1 MMKIQNLLK
10 KQYDEA
16 KLEEEEK
23 HKQRLTYQE
32 NSHWFPKDPHLPPA
46 LPSGVNFETECS
58 VDPLPGAPPNMHR
71 YGLMFNEVN
80 QNIDQDDLTYDLNN
94 HGFRCRPFDDI
105 DNRKQQILVLG
116 CSYTFGIGLRQEQ
129 LWHDH
134 LRLAFSDDTTQIW
147 NIGIPGYSNDAI
159 VRLTWR
165 FLEYIRPT
173 MIFVQWTHFH
183 RREYVRDDNSIW
195 RILTNNPKFWNDGS
209 DEYKAFY
216 MMHNDCNDQY
226 CFEKNLAFMSN
237 LTKAHHVIF
246 NYDTID
252 NFPCIDY
259 ARDDEHPGQES
270 HRLFAV
276 QIYKQYL
283 YKAIYDDTE
292 KRKFLD
298 DFLNNLDIK
307 YDNIK

>member
-1 MMKIQNLLK
+1 MMKIRNLLK

-159 VRLTWR
+159 VRLAWR

-226 CFEKNLAFMSN
+226 CFEKNLAFLSN
-237 LTKAHHVIF
+237 IAKAYHVIL
-246 NYDTID
+246 NYETID
-252 NFPCIDY
+252 NFPNIDD
-259 ARDDEHPGQES
+259 ARDGEHPGPES

-283 YKAIYDDTE
+283 DQVIYDDAE
-292 KRKFLD
+292 KQKFLE